1 MDSKS
6 INSFSANVI
15 YWFFNI
21 FILFP
26 WIRLLGK
33 ESRVLKSKD
42 SSFCSGS
49 SVDKTR
55 IAVRL
60 QLTNME
66 TRLKDTSNLDI
77 NAQFSIFGTKKGIFL
92 QSYFLLFWNK
102 VSISAGGKD
111 DCINWSIVVCWKI
124 YLDFTF
130 VNINSYTTRWYLINI
145 KMVGMLLVGC
155 MH

>member
-1 MDSKS
+1 M
-6 INSFSANVI
+6 
-15 YWFFNI
+15 
-21 FILFP
+21 
-26 WIRLLGK
+26 
-33 ESRVLKSKD
+33 LKSKD

-49 SVDKTR
+49 SVDRIR

-92 QSYFLLFWNK
+92 QSHFLLFWNK

-111 DCINWSIVVCWKI
+111 DCIN
-124 YLDFTF
+124 
-130 VNINSYTTRWYLINI
+130 
-145 KMVGMLLVGC
+145 
-155 MH
+155 

>member
-1 MDSKS
+1 MDSKG

-111 DCINWSIVVCWKI
+111 DCINWCIVVCEKI

-130 VNINSYTTRWYLINI
+130 VNIPLDDI
-145 KMVGMLLVGC
+145 
-155 MH
+155 

>member
-1 MDSKS
+1 MDTAIIWDASNQNCSLKFVLDSKS

-15 YWFFNI
+15 YWFYNI

-49 SVDKTR
+49 SVDRIR

-77 NAQFSIFGTKKGIFL
+77 NAQFSIFATKKGIFL
-92 QSYFLLFWNK
+92 QSFFYNF
-102 VSISAGGKD
+102 G
-111 DCINWSIVVCWKI
+111 
-124 YLDFTF
+124 
-130 VNINSYTTRWYLINI
+130 I
-145 KMVGMLLVGC
+145 KLASQQGVKMIA
-155 MH
+155 